1 MDAAAPFDLAILG
14 ATAVT
19 REGAVP
25 ADVAV
30 TGGKIARIGA
40 PGSLGNAAKTIDA
53 RRMLLIPGAVDPH
66 THLDAEMFNLHT
78 IDDFE
83 SGTVAAAAGGVT
95 TIIDYAFQER
105 GGTLAAAVEK
115 WHAKAADRAIIDYA
129 FHIALLDPT
138 PEAIAEIPRMVERGF
153 TSFKIF
159 MMMNFEARARDFMR
173 AFRAAGEAGA
183 LLTIHAEDES
193 LIGYCTEMLLRA
205 GKESVENF
213 PASRPPIVEGAAVE
227 RALAMTQVANAP
239 AYFVHLSSRDAIA
252 AIREARANGRIVLA
266 ETRPIYLYLTEER
279 FLEPQA
285 ERYVG
290 YPPLRTEEHCEAIWQ
305 ALSDGTVDVVATD
318 HCSWSLENKLS
329 ANRFTRVMPGMS
341 NLETLV
347 PMLYSEGVVKG
358 RISLER
364 MVDLVATNPARIFG
378 LYPKKGVIA
387 EGADADL
394 VVFDPVRKVTIR
406 SREMHSRADYD
417 VFEGFEVTGWP
428 AITISHGET
437 IVTDRRD
444 SARRGRGV
452 MLERGRFT
460 ENWRDV

>member
-1 MDAAAPFDLAILG
+1 VLDLAITG

-19 REGAVP
+19 RAGVTPVDVGIRDGRIAQIAPPGA
-25 ADVAV
+25 
-30 TGGKIARIGA
+30 
-40 PGSLGNAAKTIDA
+40 LEAASKTIDA
-53 RRMLLIPGAVDPH
+53 RGKLLLPGAVDPH

-95 TIIDYAFQER
+95 TIVDYAFQER

-115 WHAKAADRAIIDYA
+115 WRAKAEGRAIIDYG

-138 PEAIAEIPRMVERGF
+138 AEAIAEIPRMVERGF

-159 MMMNFEARARDFMR
+159 MMMNFEARARDFLR
-173 AFRAAGEAGA
+173 AFRVAGESRA
-183 LLTIHAEDES
+183 LLTIHAEDEN

-205 GKESVENF
+205 GKESVEHF
-213 PASRPPIVEGAAVE
+213 AASRPPLSESAAVK
-227 RALAMTQVANAP
+227 RALAMTQVTGAP

-252 AIREARANGRIVLA
+252 AIRRAREKGRAVLA
-266 ETRPIYLYLTEER
+266 ETRPIYLYLSEER
-279 FLEPQA
+279 FLEPHG

-290 YPPLRTEEHCEAIWQ
+290 YPPLRAAEHRDAIWE
-305 ALSDGTVDVVATD
+305 ALADGTVDVVATD
-318 HCSWSLENKLS
+318 HCSWTLDNKLS

-347 PMLYSEGVVKG
+347 PMLYSEGVAKG

-378 LYPKKGVIA
+378 MYPKKGVIA
-387 EGADADL
+387 DGSDADV
-394 VVFDPVRKVTIR
+394 VVFDPERKVTVH
-406 SREMHSRADYD
+406 SHEMHSRADYD
-417 VFEGFEVTGWP
+417 PFEGFEVTGWP
-428 AITISHGET
+428 AITISRGEA
-437 IVTDRRD
+437 IVLDRVEHT
-444 SARRGRGV
+444 ARGRGKLIQRAPFV
-452 MLERGRFT
+452 AD
-460 ENWRDV
+460 WRKA